1 MGFCTSFSVLTGEVE
16 GAIGKLATEG
26 TGLPA
31 YANVTVV
38 WQVVSERLGCLCV
51 FWRRGR
57 ALVRCLRQSFG
68 PLTTNRYLGEKS
80 RARVGGLHA
89 VALPPV

>member
-1 MGFCTSFSVLTGEVE
+1 MGFCTSFSVLTEEAE
-16 GAIGKLATEG
+16 GAIEKLATEG

-31 YANVTVV
+31 YAYVAVV

-57 ALVRCLRQSFG
+57 ALVRCLRQSFD
-68 PLTTNRYLGEKS
+68 PLTTNRYFGEQS
-80 RARVGGLHA
+80 RARVGGLHG
-89 VALPPV
+89 VALTPI